1 MASLP
6 GEYID
11 ANQGGMF
18 GLLRELVDINSGTR
32 NKPGVDLV
40 ADALLRAVADLPLKA
55 ERIPVEDLGDVLVLR
70 TGPADSEKAVLVVG
84 HMDTVFPADSFFREY
99 REDEERAYGPGVID
113 MKGGLVSAVYALKA
127 LNAAGILAHIPVRVV
142 FNPDEEI
149 GSPRSR
155 AVIAE
160 QAQRS
165 AAALVLECGGMKGEA
180 VTGRK
185 GRLGLEL
192 RVRGRAGHAA
202 DARQGKSSA
211 VLALARKVIDI
222 EGLNGVVPGTTLNV
236 GRVEGGTTPNSVPE
250 HAAASVDV
258 RYTTE
263 EGIADLRAR
272 LEAIAARTDAPETS
286 AVLAKVSSRPLMAAT
301 PGNQGL
307 FRIVEEAAGGLG
319 ITVREEFRSGASDAN
334 EISAAGTPVL
344 DGLGPIGEHDHSDR
358 EYMIKRSLPDRT
370 KLLAETIVSCARRLS
385 SGGLFT

>member
-1 MASLP
+1 ML
-6 GEYID
+6 
-11 ANQGGMF
+11 
-18 GLLRELVDINSGTR
+18 
-32 NKPGVDLV
+32 
-40 ADALLRAVADLPLKA
+40 
-55 ERIPVEDLGDVLVLR
+55 
-70 TGPADSEKAVLVVG
+70 
-84 HMDTVFPADSFFREY
+84 FR
-99 REDEERAYGPGVID
+99 
-113 MKGGLVSAVYALKA
+113 S
-127 LNAAGILAHIPVRVV
+127 
-142 FNPDEEI
+142 
-149 GSPRSR
+149 
-155 AVIAE
+155 
-160 QAQRS
+160 
-165 AAALVLECGGMKGEA
+165 
-180 VTGRK
+180 
-185 GRLGLEL
+185 
-192 RVRGRAGHAA
+192 
-202 DARQGKSSA
+202 
-211 VLALARKVIDI
+211 
-222 EGLNGVVPGTTLNV
+222 LNV